1 VIALPSNPVF
11 AALQPERRLD
21 VTIVTPCLN
30 EERSLAELV
39 GRIESTLQRLRSRH
53 EVIVVNDGS
62 ADASAAKLALL
73 AKQRPWLK
81 VINLRRRSGQT
92 AAMMAGFEAATGEI
106 IVTMDADLQN
116 DPADIPRLLAKLAEG
131 FDVVSG
137 WRVQRKDHRIR
148 RVFLSRVA
156 NVVISC
162 TTGVRLHD
170 FGCSLKAYRREILEE
185 VRLYGEMHRFIPVY
199 ASWNGARIAEIP
211 VNHLPR
217 ESGTSNYGM
226 NRVIKV
232 VLDLFVLLFLHR
244 YAQKPIYVFGVC
256 GLISMAVSG
265 GAGLAMLY
273 YKFFGGKTFIETPL
287 PILWAT
293 MFFTGILCLLL
304 GLIAEVN
311 MRIYHESQNKRT
323 YRISSTL
330 NLTPPDQRANGM

>member
-1 VIALPSNPVF
+1 MIALPSHPAF
-11 AALQPERRLD
+11 AAIKAGPPLE

-30 EERSLAELV
+30 EERSLAQLV
-39 GRIESTLQRLRSRH
+39 WRIESALEQSRIRY

-62 ADASAAKLALL
+62 SDGSAAKLALL
-73 AKQRPWLK
+73 AKQRSWLK

-116 DPADIPRLLAKLAEG
+116 DPADIPRLLAKLEEG

-137 WRVQRKDHRIR
+137 WRVQRKDQRIR

-156 NVVISC
+156 NLVISC

-170 FGCSLKAYRREILEE
+170 FGCTLKAYRREILEE

-199 ASWNGARIAEIP
+199 ASWNGARIAELP

-217 ESGTSNYGM
+217 ATGTSNYGM

-232 VLDLFVLLFLHR
+232 ILDLFVLLFLHR

-265 GAGLAMLY
+265 GAGIAMLY
-273 YKFFGGKTFIETPL
+273 YKFFGGKSFIETPL

-293 MFFTGILCLLL
+293 MFFTGVLCLLL

-311 MRIYHESQNKRT
+311 LRIYHESQNKRT

-330 NLTPPDQRANGM
+330 NLSARDQRSHRG